1 MNSFRVQVREAP
13 EAAGTES
20 VGFLVKQLVCYH
32 IISLFFPSNHYST
45 LLNINT
51 YHHYLSTR
59 LTMTIQYPSDL
70 YMYLPLPSTIF
81 HGALPFPR
89 APGACGRFPSA
100 GAVPRPG
107 GWRAAPLRS
116 GESAAHQRGAG
127 GLGARA
133 EPRALGA
140 WEEWNEVDVIRKI
153 GGCNESWRFFFF
165 GGGRGLHTKSE
176 DTHNKPGE
184 MVRLMLFDIQA
195 SRIWW
200 IKWEKT

>member
-1 MNSFRVQVREAP
+1 MNFTIKNRIVTIKSRTHAYQTCCWNTFKGHDIMNSFRVQVREDP

-100 GAVPRPG
+100 GAVRRPG
-107 GWRAAPLRS
+107 G
-116 GESAAHQRGAG
+116 
-127 GLGARA
+127 
-133 EPRALGA
+133 
-140 WEEWNEVDVIRKI
+140 
-153 GGCNESWRFFFF
+153 
-165 GGGRGLHTKSE
+165 
-176 DTHNKPGE
+176 
-184 MVRLMLFDIQA
+184 
-195 SRIWW
+195 
-200 IKWEKT
+200 